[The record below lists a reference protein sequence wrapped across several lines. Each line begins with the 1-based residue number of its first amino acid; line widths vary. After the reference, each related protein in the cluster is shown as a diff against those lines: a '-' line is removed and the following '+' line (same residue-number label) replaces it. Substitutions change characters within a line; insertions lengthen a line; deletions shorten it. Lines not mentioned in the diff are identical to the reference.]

1 MWDNSQFKERPEEI
15 RLQLIRKVLKV
26 RFVYKKISVTSLNN
40 KKWRTPIAATLSSFK
55 ANYQKGR
62 LNEERKGL
70 NLIQVNKTKI
80 RSRRAAGGNIKG
92 DKKNQKWTLV
102 RKHFIPVL
110 KYNVTKKNDN
120 KMLLMEKYWVSKTP
134 LNHESRKWTEIW
146 NNRKYWNKN
155 LRRRKIRLK
164 HHRGKLELAKWTQTW
179 RKSDSKGFK
188 EWLMSLKK
196 GGLELCLLAVILA
209 WATVPLIVC
218 TLFFMCWAQE
228 SCNELQIE

>member
-1 MWDNSQFKERPEEI
+1 
-15 RLQLIRKVLKV
+15 
-26 RFVYKKISVTSLNN
+26 
-40 KKWRTPIAATLSSFK
+40 
-55 ANYQKGR
+55 
-62 LNEERKGL
+62 
-70 NLIQVNKTKI
+70 
-80 RSRRAAGGNIKG
+80 
-92 DKKNQKWTLV
+92 
-102 RKHFIPVL
+102 
-110 KYNVTKKNDN
+110 
-120 KMLLMEKYWVSKTP
+120 MLLMEKYWVSKTP

-155 LRRRKIRLK
+155 LIRRKIRLK

-218 TLFFMCWAQE
+218 TLFFYVLG
-228 SCNELQIE
+228 SGELQWIADRVADAELEYEFIIPVKSAVSNVSDNNKCLSLHHLSCPINSCTSCKQPNFITVYCVITETIPVLEPSWLKHGDMVL